1 MTTRRAALTQAMR
14 EALVCC
20 AGSLTA
26 AAHANLQEN
35 TKPNSALAPSAARAF
50 FRGAPRLIGQHRF
63 TYWGFE
69 VYDASLW
76 GNTAF
81 APQDWAKQNL
91 VLELRY
97 LRDFKGADIAQRSI
111 DEMQGQRA
119 LTDAQKQTWTGVLLS
134 LIPNVRNGERLTG
147 IYTPD
152 KGMQLLHQDRLLG
165 EVNDVDLAQRFF
177 GIWLAPETSQ
187 RQLRQQLLAGAQ
199 P

>member
-1 MTTRRAALTQAMR
+1 MTTRRSALTQAMR
-14 EALVCC
+14 AALVCC
-20 AGSLTA
+20 AGGLTA
-26 AAHANLQEN
+26 AAHANLEDN
-35 TKPNSALAPSAARAF
+35 TKPNSAAAPSAVRTF
-50 FRGAPRLIGQHRF
+50 LRGTPRLIGQHRF

-76 GNTAF
+76 GSTAF
-81 APQDWAKQNL
+81 APQDWAKQSL

-111 DEMQGQRA
+111 DEMQGQRV
-119 LTDAQKQTWTGVLLS
+119 LSTAQKQTWASVLLS

-165 EVNDVDLAQRFF
+165 EVTDVDLAQRFF